1 MCPSEIGVQYQPDGR
16 LSTLPK
22 NTATLTGKLLIVPHS
37 AHNTCQK
44 LSNDFSASNPADLMA
59 LEELIALA
67 KDIRA
72 ARQGAGKRGSAWR
85 DAKQNWNGLHGD
97 MPGCLPNE

>member
-37 AHNTCQK
+37 AHNTC
-44 LSNDFSASNPADLMA
+44 
-59 LEELIALA
+59 
-67 KDIRA
+67 
-72 ARQGAGKRGSAWR
+72 
-85 DAKQNWNGLHGD
+85 
-97 MPGCLPNE
+97 